1 MVVLQAGRTADCVMM
16 VLNGQPLV
24 IGCFFPSI
32 GECSLLVV
40 AAAAVEGRAE
50 YRTALLLLETLHH
63 R

>member
-1 MVVLQAGRTADCVMM
+1 M

-24 IGCFFPSI
+24 IGFFFPSI
-32 GECSLLVV
+32 GECSLPVVV
-40 AAAAVEGRAE
+40 AAAAVGRAE